1 MLLKKI
7 CFFAVS
13 LLLALNITI
22 SVAAASPYKSYN
34 YTNDGKETSSPDIYT
49 VERVIYGT
57 LLECGTFDEARDI
70 YVDVEDNVYILDS
83 GNSRVLVLNSEFEL
97 VDIISEFTLNGEKH
111 TLAQGAE
118 GIFFDGTSKELY
130 IADTNNNRI
139 IVCDKNGVIRTIFEK
154 PKSVLLDENTEYKPT
169 KIIVD
174 NNKNMYILSKNINTG
189 AIMTDKNNDFV
200 GFFGTNKVKETTL
213 IKVERLWKKILSG
226 GKSDYSFQ
234 PVAINNLFW
243 GKDRFVYSVSTR
255 NEYLISEV
263 SKLNATGENVLK
275 KTAFA
280 DVSSNEQVEV
290 YDIAVNNDGFFSIL
304 DRYNGK
310 IYCYDTDANL
320 IGAFGGIGE
329 QEGLYKIPNAI
340 SYTSS
345 NKLIVLD
352 SEKDTLT
359 VMKPTEYAEIVFDA
373 LTLFQD
379 GKYLE
384 STELLEQANRVNP
397 NFGLIY
403 TGLGK
408 SSYMTGNYAEAMNDF
423 KLGNNKEEYSDAKK
437 EYRNEFLYDNFV
449 LVAIAVV
456 LIFLIIVFYDKV
468 FNFIKKV
475 IGRLFRRNYR

>member
-1 MLLKKI
+1 MRFKRI
-7 CFFAVS
+7 CIIVLS
-13 LLLALNITI
+13 LLLISNIMI
-22 SVAAASPYKSYN
+22 SVSASSPYKSYN
-34 YTNDGKETSSPDIYT
+34 YTNDGKETSSPDIYM
-49 VERVIYGT
+49 VDRVVYGT
-57 LLECGTFDEARDI
+57 LLECGSFDEARDI
-70 YVDVEDNVYILDS
+70 FVDAEDNVYILDS
-83 GNSRVLVLNSEFEL
+83 GNSRILVLNSNFEL
-97 VDIISEFTLNGEKH
+97 IDVISEFTANGEKH

-118 GIFFDGTSKELY
+118 GIFFDDDLKELY

-139 IVCDKNGVIRTIFEK
+139 IISDRKGVIRKIFDK
-154 PKSVLLDENTEYKPT
+154 PKSVLLDDNTEYKPS

-189 AIMTDKNNDFV
+189 AIMTDKNNDFI

-263 SKLNATGENVLK
+263 NKLNATGENVFQK
-275 KTAFA
+275 SDFA
-280 DVSSNEQVEV
+280 DVSSNKNVEV
-290 YDIAVNNDGFFSIL
+290 YDIAVNSEGFFSIL
-304 DRYNGK
+304 DRFNGK

-340 SYTSS
+340 SYNS
-345 NKLIVLD
+345 KDELIVLD
-352 SEKDTLT
+352 TEKDTLT
-359 VMKPTEYAEIVFDA
+359 VMKPTEYAEIVFA
-373 LTLFQD
+373 SLKLFQD

-384 STELLEQANRVNP
+384 STELLEQANTINP

-408 SSYMTGNYAEAMNDF
+408 SSYMLGEYSEAMKEF

-437 EYRNEFLYDNFV
+437 ENRNEFLYDNFI
-449 LVAIAVV
+449 LVAIIVV
-456 LIFLIIVFYDKV
+456 LAFLGIVFYDKV
-468 FNFIKKV
+468 FDFIKK
-475 IGRLFRRNYR
+475 IIDRLFRRNYR